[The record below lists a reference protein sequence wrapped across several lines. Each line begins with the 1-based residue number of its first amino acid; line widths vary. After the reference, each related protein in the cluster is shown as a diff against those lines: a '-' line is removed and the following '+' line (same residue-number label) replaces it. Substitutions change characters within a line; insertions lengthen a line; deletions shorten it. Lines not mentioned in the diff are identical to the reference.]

1 MWPLIG
7 GSHLPQSITFWKGSL
22 NLDVGPC
29 RVATEHFAN
38 TRWFK
43 PYRWSVVLAMTLQ
56 MCSEP
61 DCSRTSRKQRNH
73 FVSSGVLPCPQQGIN
88 SLRNIPD
95 GGCNSLQTNAMLEDM
110 SLNCLLLFLSEQKC
124 RDCLAKA
131 SGKSWSSTCSVWTLG
146 SAVRGPFLPAWHP
159 CHSPQLLPL
168 RWWCWSPQATK
179 SWRGR
184 GVWETSFMPLM
195 VVFVVY
201 SLSHD
206 QLFVTPW
213 ILSPWDFPDKNTG
226 MGWHFLHQGIF
237 PNRDQTHVSCIARK
251 ILYHWAPGKANATGA
266 SLQIFFFF

>member
-22 NLDVGPC
+22 NLDVGPR
-29 RVATEHFAN
+29 RVATEHLAN

-61 DCSRTSRKQRNH
+61 DCSRTSGKQINH
-73 FVSSGVLPCPQQGIN
+73 FVSSRVLPCPQQGIS

-95 GGCNSLQTNAMLEDM
+95 GGCNSLQTNAMLEDV

-146 SAVRGPFLPAWHP
+146 IAVKGA
-159 CHSPQLLPL
+159 
-168 RWWCWSPQATK
+168 
-179 SWRGR
+179 
-184 GVWETSFMPLM
+184 
-195 VVFVVY
+195 
-201 SLSHD
+201 
-206 QLFVTPW
+206 
-213 ILSPWDFPDKNTG
+213 LSPCVEPLPFST
-226 MGWHFLHQGIF
+226 
-237 PNRDQTHVSCIARK
+237 A
-251 ILYHWAPGKANATGA
+251 AP
-266 SLQIFFFF
+266 SQVVMLEPPSH